1 MAKNKLKEEVTAYIV
16 NWNRLY
22 PIDYWWRRKY
32 KVPFGSEQHRQANFI
47 QMYFDWEEDRMM
59 KKLMEKQGEPT
70 DRTFEEENKKHG
82 VSKNMTQEQID
93 YDFENIDLSS
103 YNTVKDSKESKN
115 ESEEK
120 DG

>member
-1 MAKNKLKEEVTAYIV
+1 METNKLNQEVTAYIV

-22 PIDYWWRRKY
+22 PIDYWWRKKY

-47 QMYFDWEEDRMM
+47 QMYFDYKEDKMM
-59 KKLMEKQGEPT
+59 RKLFEKESKTT

-82 VSKNMTQEQID
+82 VSKNMSQEQID
-93 YDFENIDLSS
+93 YDFENLDLSR
-103 YNTVKDSKESKN
+103 YNTVKESDK
-115 ESEEK
+115 K